1 MKSNITIFDIINEN
15 SNYNVLDVL
24 NNGASHGC
32 TIETTVAKYF
42 VQSAICT
49 SGKQIDAVAKQCK
62 ESAKELR
69 ETYKNYRNSLI
80 DLASAIA
87 EYYNA
92 TAKDYNK
99 VIVKENMYSNF
110 AVKDAENN
118 LLSCIRLTLF
128 YVGIVDK
135 ARSAVMF
142 NAEADK
148 SKRWNNST
156 ACAKL
161 AMLFSMFVEY
171 KTDSISKKRV
181 AVSVVGKNKD
191 GVDNITTSVVN
202 AFETA
207 LCKLYSENVG
217 NIDNR
222 TIVREYNANAK
233 VRVDIAKAEAEKR
246 AKQFALVA
254 EAERKAKEKKI
265 AEAVKAEATEKTEV
279 KTLVD
284 AVLENTEAEKTTKK
298 ATAKKTT
305 KA

>member
-1 MKSNITIFDIINEN
+1 MKSNITIFDIIRVNKK
-15 SNYNVLDVL
+15 YNVSDVI
-24 NNGASHGC
+24 NNGTSFGC

-42 VQSAICT
+42 VSSAICT
-49 SGKQIDAVAKQCK
+49 SGKQIDAIAKQCK
-62 ESAKELR
+62 DTSKELR
-69 ETYKNYRNSLI
+69 ETYNKYRASLV

-92 TAKDYNK
+92 TAKDYS
-99 VIVKENMYSNF
+99 YSVAGKFGN
-110 AVKDAENN
+110 ASIKDAENN
-118 LLSCIRLTLF
+118 LLSCVRLTLF

-148 SKRWNNST
+148 SERWNNST

-161 AMLFSMFVEY
+161 AMLFSMFIEY
-171 KTDSISKKRV
+171 KTDRLTKKRI
-181 AVSVVGKNKD
+181 AVSVVGQNKD
-191 GVDNITTSVVN
+191 RVDNITTSTVN

-207 LCKLYSENVG
+207 LCNLYSDNVERLA
-217 NIDNR
+217 NR
-222 TIVREYNANAK
+222 TTAKNRNADAK
-233 VRVDIAKAEAEKR
+233 VMIDKAKAEAEVK

-265 AEAVKAEATEKTEV
+265 AEAVKAEA
-279 KTLVD
+279 
-284 AVLENTEAEKTTKK
+284 EAEKKTTKT
-298 ATAKKTT
+298 TAKKTT

>member
-1 MKSNITIFDIINEN
+1 MFSQQGTERKKRVITMKSNITIFDIIRVNE
-15 SNYNVLDVL
+15 NYNVLDVL
-24 NNGASHGC
+24 NNGTSFGC
-32 TIETTVAKYF
+32 TIETTASKYF

-49 SGKQIDAVAKQCK
+49 SGKQIDTVAKQCK

-69 ETYKNYRNSLI
+69 NSLG
-80 DLASAIA
+80 DLANAIA

-92 TAKDYNK
+92 TAKDYN
-99 VIVKENMYSNF
+99 YSVAGKFGN
-110 AVKDAENN
+110 ASIKDAENN
-118 LLSCIRLTLF
+118 LLSCVRLTLF
-128 YVGIVDK
+128 YVGIIDK

-148 SKRWNNST
+148 SERWNNST

-161 AMLFSMFVEY
+161 AMLFSMFIEY

-181 AVSVVGKNKD
+181 AVSVVGQNKE

-207 LCKLYSENVG
+207 LCKLYSDNVR
-217 NIDNR
+217 NIANR
-222 TIVREYNANAK
+222 STLKKHNAEAKITIN
-233 VRVDIAKAEAEKR
+233 IAKAEAEVK

-265 AEAVKAEATEKTEV
+265 AEAVKAEA
-279 KTLVD
+279 
-284 AVLENTEAEKTTKK
+284 EAEKKTTKT
-298 ATAKKTT
+298 TAKKTT

>member
-15 SNYNVLDVL
+15 SKYNVLDVL
-24 NNGASHGC
+24 NNGAPHGC
-32 TIETTVAKYF
+32 TIETTASKYF
-42 VQSAICT
+42 VQSAACT

-69 ETYKNYRNSLI
+69 ETYKNYRDSLI
-80 DLASAIA
+80 NLASAIA

-92 TAKDYNK
+92 TAKDYN
-99 VIVKENMYSNF
+99 YSVAGKFGN
-110 AVKDAENN
+110 ASIKDAENN
-118 LLSCIRLTLF
+118 LLSCVRLTLF

-148 SKRWNNST
+148 NERWNNST

-161 AMLFSMFVEY
+161 AMLFSMFIEY

-181 AVSVVGKNKD
+181 AVSVVGQNKD
-191 GVDNITTSVVN
+191 GLDNITTSVVN

-207 LCKLYSENVG
+207 LCKLYSDNVQ
-217 NIDNR
+217 NLNSR
-222 TIVREYNANAK
+222 TIVKDYNAVSRTRIK
-233 VRVDIAKAEAEKR
+233 MAKAEAEKR
-246 AKQFALVA
+246 AKQIALVA

-265 AEAVKAEATEKTEV
+265 AEAVKAEA
-279 KTLVD
+279 
-284 AVLENTEAEKTTKK
+284 EAE
-298 ATAKKTT
+298 KKTT

>member
-1 MKSNITIFDIINEN
+1 MKENICIFDIIRVND
-15 SNYNVLDVL
+15 NYNVLNVL
-24 NNGASHGC
+24 NNGAPFWC
-32 TIETTVAKYF
+32 TVETTISKYF

-49 SGKQIDAVAKQCK
+49 SGKQIDTVARQCK

-80 DLASAIA
+80 DLASAVA

-92 TAKDYNK
+92 TAKDYN
-99 VIVKENMYSNF
+99 YSVAGKFGN
-110 AVKDAENN
+110 VSIKDAENN
-118 LLSCIRLTLF
+118 LLSCVRLTLF

-148 SKRWNNST
+148 SERWNNST

-161 AMLFSMFVEY
+161 AMLFSMFIEY

-181 AVSVVGKNKD
+181 AVSVVGQNKD

-202 AFETA
+202 AFETT
-207 LCKLYSENVG
+207 LCKLYSDNVR
-217 NIDNR
+217 NIANR
-222 TIVREYNANAK
+222 SALKKHNAEAK
-233 VRVDIAKAEAEKR
+233 ISINIAKAEAEVK
-246 AKQFALVA
+246 AKQLALVA

-265 AEAVKAEATEKTEV
+265 AEAVKAEA
-279 KTLVD
+279 
-284 AVLENTEAEKTTKK
+284 EAEKKTTK
-298 ATAKKTT
+298 TTTKKTT